1 MIQKNDPEKWPKK
14 VIQKSDPKNDPK
26 SDPKKWTAMPKS
38 LGHGLNDPWVIGG
51 GKKKNPAVYVSVA
64 SRQPIAPFS
73 DALNIAKQ
81 YLWCPAQ
88 KKT

>member
-1 MIQKNDPEKWPKK
+1 MVSRTKKN
-14 VIQKSDPKNDPK
+14 
-26 SDPKKWTAMPKS
+26 
-38 LGHGLNDPWVIGG
+38 LNTPSFLTIFEHSV
-51 GKKKNPAVYVSVA
+51 KKKQNLVVIFSTKFWRFFFQEKCFKKISLYVSVA
-64 SRQPIAPFS
+64 SRQPSTPFS